1 MARLWSRGHT
11 LYGPVA
17 WVDRPQGL
25 VAAYRLV
32 AATGWDPS
40 ARFLAIAAAAL
51 ATAGVGA
58 AAWALAGRRAAVVAA
73 ALFAV
78 LSPAPHLEGFTANGE
93 LLASG
98 FTAVSVAAVAWW
110 WVRGDR
116 RLLFLAGLT
125 GALGLLMKQSAF
137 DGLVVALVVV
147 LVGGRAADRRRTG
160 RDLATLATGVA
171 VPAVLALVHAATL
184 GFGDWWF
191 AMIGHRSQTDSI
203 IHGPFAHRL
212 SLFFHSLA
220 PFAKDLGLLA
230 LLAGPG
236 LIAAHRDRR
245 LPLPL
250 TWLLAA
256 LAGFAVGGLYH
267 PHYWMQLAA
276 PLCLLGAIGIEAIAA
291 RSGRAAVLATAV
303 VVGATLIVCL
313 PVYLASSGT
322 KVSEMTLDDRRV
334 QLAKPVGRLMADLTG
349 PDDRIAAVWANAA
362 VYWYAD
368 RTPAFRYLWLGP
380 LSQIHGAPATARA
393 AITGPDPP
401 TAVVITTKPSE
412 LDPHGEVA
420 RALADRY
427 TLIRHIG
434 PYPVYVLRSA
444 LPRDAAVP

>member
-1 MARLWSRGHT
+1 VARLWSRGQK

-32 AATGWDPS
+32 AATGWDPT
-40 ARFLAIAAAAL
+40 ARLLAIATAAL
-51 ATAGVGA
+51 ATAGIGA

-98 FTAVSVAAVAWW
+98 FTSIAVAAVAWW
-110 WVRGDR
+110 WIRDDR
-116 RLLFLAGLT
+116 RLLIVGGLAAT
-125 GALGLLMKQSAF
+125 LGLLMKQSAF

-147 LVGGRAADRRRTG
+147 LAGRRTADRRIG
-160 RDLATLATGVA
+160 RDLVALTAGVA
-171 VPAVLALVHAATL
+171 VPAVLALAHAATFGL
-184 GFGDWWF
+184 GAWWF

-203 IHGPFAHRL
+203 IHGAFAHRF
-212 SLFFHSLA
+212 SLFFHSLP
-220 PFAKDLGLLA
+220 PFAKDLGPLA
-230 LLAGPG
+230 VLAVPG
-236 LIAAHRDRR
+236 LIAARR
-245 LPLPL
+245 QGRLLLPL

-267 PHYWMQLAA
+267 PHYWMQLVA
-276 PLCLLGAIGIEAIAA
+276 PLCLLGAMGVEAIAA
-291 RSGRAAVLATAV
+291 RSGRAAVLATV
-303 VVGATLIVCL
+303 LVVGATLVVSL

-334 QLAKPVGRLMADLTG
+334 QLAKPIGRLVAGLTG
-349 PDDRIAAVWANAA
+349 PDDRIAAVWADAA
-362 VYWYAD
+362 IYWYAD

-380 LSQIHGAPATARA
+380 LSQIHGAAATARGT
-393 AITGPDPP
+393 ITGSDPP

-412 LDPHGEVA
+412 LDPRGEVA

-427 TLIRHIG
+427 VLVRHVG

-444 LPRDAAVP
+444 LPHDSPVP

>member
-1 MARLWSRGHT
+1 VARLWSRGHT

-32 AATGWDPS
+32 AVTGWDPT
-40 ARFLAIAAAAL
+40 ARLLAIAAAAL

-98 FTAVSVAAVAWW
+98 FTAIAVAAVAWW
-110 WVRGDR
+110 RIRGDR
-116 RLLFLAGLT
+116 LLLILAGLAT
-125 GALGLLMKQSAF
+125 ALGLLMKQSAF

-147 LVGGRAADRRRTG
+147 LAGRRTEDRRIG
-160 RDLATLATGVA
+160 RDLVALSAGVA
-171 VPAVLALVHAATL
+171 VPAVLALAHAATL
-184 GFGDWWF
+184 GLGDWWF
-191 AMIGHRSQTDSI
+191 AMIGHRGQTDSI
-203 IHGPFAHRL
+203 IHGPFGHRF
-212 SLFFHSLA
+212 SLFFHSLP
-220 PFAKDLGLLA
+220 PFAKDLGPLA
-230 LLAGPG
+230 VLTVPG
-236 LIAAHRDRR
+236 LIAARR
-245 LPLPL
+245 QGRLLLPL

-267 PHYWMQLAA
+267 PHYWMQLVA
-276 PLCLLGAIGIEAIAA
+276 PLCLLAAMGVEAIAA
-291 RSGRAAVLATAV
+291 RSGRAAVVATAV
-303 VVGATLIVCL
+303 VVGATLVVSL

-334 QLAKPVGRLMADLTG
+334 QLAKPIGRLIAGLTG

-380 LSQIHGAPATARA
+380 LSQIHGAAATARGT
-393 AITGPDPP
+393 ITGPDPP

-412 LDPHGEVA
+412 LDPRGEVA

-427 TLIRHIG
+427 VLVRHVG

-444 LPRDAAVP
+444 LPRDAPVP

>member
-1 MARLWSRGHT
+1 M
-11 LYGPVA
+11 A

-32 AATGWDPS
+32 AATGWDPTV
-40 ARFLAIAAAAL
+40 RFLAIAAAAL

-58 AAWALAGRRAAVVAA
+58 AAWALAGRRAAVVGA

-93 LLASG
+93 LLASA
-98 FTAVSVAAVAWW
+98 FTAVAVAAVAWW
-110 WVRGDR
+110 SVTADR
-116 RLLFLAGLT
+116 RLLFLAGLA

-137 DGLVVALVVV
+137 DGLVVALVAV
-147 LVGGRAADRRRTG
+147 LAGRRASDRRTG
-160 RDLATLATGVA
+160 RDLAALGAGVA
-171 VPAVLALVHAATL
+171 VPAVLALAHAVTL

-203 IHGPFAHRL
+203 IHGPFAHRA
-212 SLFFHSLA
+212 SLFFHSLP
-220 PFAKDLGLLA
+220 PFGKDLGLLA
-230 LLAGPG
+230 VVAVPG
-236 LIAAHRDRR
+236 LIAARR
-245 LPLPL
+245 QGRLLLPLI
-250 TWLLAA
+250 WLLAA

-267 PHYWMQLAA
+267 PHYWMQLVA
-276 PLCLLGAIGIEAIAA
+276 PLCLLGAMGVEAIAA
-291 RSGRAAVLATAV
+291 RSWRASVLATAV
-303 VVGATLIVCL
+303 VVGATLVVSL

-334 QLAKPVGRLMADLTG
+334 QLAKPIGRLIAGLTG
-349 PDDRIAAVWANAA
+349 PDDRVAAVWANAA

-380 LSQIHGAPATARA
+380 LSQIRGAAATARA
-393 AITGPDPP
+393 TITGPNPP

-412 LDPHGEVA
+412 LDPHGEVT

-427 TLIRHIG
+427 VLVRHIG

-444 LPRDAAVP
+444 LPREAPVP

>member
-1 MARLWSRGHT
+1 M
-11 LYGPVA
+11 A

-32 AATGWDPS
+32 AATGWDPT
-40 ARFLAIAAAAL
+40 ARFLAIGAAAL
-51 ATAGVGA
+51 VTAGVGS
-58 AAWALAGRRAAVVAA
+58 AAWALVGRRAAVVAA

-98 FTAVSVAAVAWW
+98 FTAVAVAAVAWW
-110 WVRGDR
+110 WVSGDR
-116 RLLFLAGLT
+116 RLVFVAGLT

-147 LVGGRAADRRRTG
+147 LVGRRAANRRTG
-160 RDLATLATGVA
+160 RDLATLAAGVA
-171 VPAVLALVHAATL
+171 VPAVVALAHAATL

-230 LLAGPG
+230 LLAVPG
-236 LIAAHRDRR
+236 LIAAHRERR
-245 LPLPL
+245 LLLPL

-267 PHYWMQLAA
+267 PHYWMQVAA
-276 PLCLLGAIGIEAIAA
+276 PLCLLGAMGVEAIAS
-291 RSGRAAVLATAV
+291 RSGRAAALATAV
-303 VVGATLIVCL
+303 VVGATLIVSL
-313 PVYLASSGT
+313 PVYLASTGT

-334 QLAKPVGRLMADLTG
+334 QLAKPIGRLIAGLTG

-380 LSQIHGAPATARA
+380 LSQIDGAAATARA

-412 LDPHGEVA
+412 LDPGGEVT

-427 TLIRHIG
+427 ALIRHVG

-444 LPRDAAVP
+444 LPRGASVP